1 MRYVEAQDVIEG
13 RRDESVPTTVKV
25 VLLEVQR
32 LLDEERRHGEA
43 IDSRLGQLTGFAG
56 LILTL
61 ITPLGAEHLKE
72 GNGTSFDLFYI
83 GSVAVLAASALFAI
97 TVWLRARMVK
107 VDGEEIQV
115 PWRKRIGMEG
125 DALDQLAGP
134 LTGEPTVE
142 LEKKLIT
149 TTIRTIKDQ
158 QDLNG
163 RKAEVMR
170 GVSFGIAV
178 ALIAVA
184 AQALILAV

>member
-1 MRYVEAQDVIEG
+1 VEAQDVIEG
-13 RRDESVPTTVKV
+13 RSDESIPSTVKV
-25 VLLEVQR
+25 VLQEVQR
-32 LLDEERRHGEA
+32 LLDEERRPGEA

-61 ITPLGAEHLKE
+61 ITPLGAEHLRE
-72 GNGTSFDLFYI
+72 GNGTPFDLFYI

-97 TVWLRARMVK
+97 TVWLRARTVK

-115 PWRKRIGMEG
+115 PWRKRIGMED

-178 ALIAVA
+178 ALVAVA
-184 AQALILAV
+184 AQALIPAM